1 MTRSLVHG
9 SRLAMQ
15 LGTITM
21 TLSLL
26 HCSADV
32 TTPVGH
38 EPAALRT
45 AADAW
50 TSRDIWSLR
59 NVGWAS
65 HRNISGAELQR
76 VSDEHSV
83 AGMIPLNLSALVQSG
98 YTQYS
103 SVWRDNVDGRDYRM
117 HWDLTSEQYA
127 ALWDQYGNEG
137 FRPLNV
143 TSYLAGDQQLWAGIW
158 IENREGLR
166 WSSYRGLTGDEYA
179 ARFDE
184 LSSKNFRPIDID
196 GYDTSSG
203 LRYATIWYENVEN
216 VEWAQLRNMSHD
228 SYVTQVNQRA
238 AAGYM
243 MIDDDR
249 YSGDK
254 HAAIWERPVSGGAS
268 TLSTTLGEHDFANF
282 SRQNRDEGL
291 RPLLVE
297 AHDNDESASIW
308 VQNYDRYQYDRK
320 GQIDAAT
327 RAYLNAN
334 SLPGISVAVIR
345 GGDVLY
351 QHGFGW
357 ADVNDEKAANAE
369 TVYNAASVSK
379 VFGGTLAARLE
390 DTHALM
396 DGTAVS
402 LDLKQPTAL
411 YLPFIPAQHAHT
423 VEQVTAHLGCI
434 PHYDTTPAIANQ
446 TTHYDSAGNAVQ
458 SIWNTGLVVGC
469 NIGATR
475 SYSTAGFTFV
485 GAVLEAVSGRTVQDL
500 VATEIAQPFGLG
512 SLRAQWADGF
522 LTDNYERAT
531 PYDSMNNETSYE
543 DSSWKV
549 FGGGL
554 ELNVVDLAR
563 FGQLVLSA
571 QIVSPT
577 VRDTRLFSPVAPGCA
592 GSTAGICKNGVAWE
606 LGTSSG
612 RSIVEHDGSWT
623 GARSLVRIYP
633 NDNLVVAVM
642 SNRTDH
648 DPKALGTSIG
658 DIVLAP

>member
-1 MTRSLVHG
+1 
-9 SRLAMQ
+9 
-15 LGTITM
+15 M

-26 HCSADV
+26 HCSADIAS
-32 TTPVGH
+32 TAVGH
-38 EPAALRT
+38 APAALVK

-59 NVGWAS
+59 EVGWAS
-65 HRNISGAELQR
+65 HRNIRGAELQR
-76 VSDEHSV
+76 LSDEHSA
-83 AGMIPLNLSALVQSG
+83 AGMIPINLSALVQDG
-98 YTQYS
+98 FTHYS
-103 SVWRDNVDGRDYRM
+103 TVWRENVDGRDFHM
-117 HWDLTSEQYA
+117 HWDLSSEEYG
-127 ALWDQYGNEG
+127 ALWDQYSDEG
-137 FRPLNV
+137 FRPLNL
-143 TSYLAGDQQLWAGIW
+143 TSYLVGDQQLWAGIW
-158 IENREGLR
+158 IENREGLG
-166 WSSYRGLTGDEYA
+166 WSSFRGLTGEEYA
-179 ARFDE
+179 ARHDE
-184 LSSKNFRPIDID
+184 LSAKNFRPIDID
-196 GYDTSSG
+196 GYETSSG

-216 VEWAQLRNMSHD
+216 IEWGALRNMSRD
-228 SYVTQVNQRA
+228 SYQTQVNQNA
-238 AAGYM
+238 AAGYL

-254 HAAIWERPVSGGAS
+254 YAAIWERPVSGGAS
-268 TLSTTLGEHDFANF
+268 TLSTTLGEQDFANF
-282 SRQNRDEGL
+282 LRKNRDEGL

-297 AHDNDESASIW
+297 GHDSDESASIW
-308 VQNYDRYQYDRK
+308 VQNSDRYQYDRK

-327 RAYLNAN
+327 RTYLNTN
-334 SLPGISVAVIR
+334 NLPGISVAVIR
-345 GGDVLY
+345 GGNVLY

-390 DTHALM
+390 ATHALM

-411 YLPFIPAQHAHT
+411 YLPFIPAHHTHT

-434 PHYDTTPAIANQ
+434 PHYETTPAIPNQ
-446 TTHYDSAGNAVQ
+446 TVHYDSAINAVQ
-458 SIWNTGLVVGC
+458 SIWSTGLVAGC
-469 NIGATR
+469 SIGATR
-475 SYSTAGFTFV
+475 SYSTPGFTFV

-522 LTDNYERAT
+522 LTNNYERAT
-531 PYDSMNNETSYE
+531 PYDAVGEEIAYE

-554 ELNVVDLAR
+554 ELSVVDLAR
-563 FGQLVLSA
+563 FGQLVLSG

-592 GSTAGICKNGVAWE
+592 GSTAGICNNGVAWE

-612 RSIVEHDGSWT
+612 HSVVEHDGSWI

-633 NDNLVVAVM
+633 NDDLVVAVM
-642 SNRTDH
+642 SNRRDH
-648 DPKALGTSIG
+648 DPKTLGTSIG